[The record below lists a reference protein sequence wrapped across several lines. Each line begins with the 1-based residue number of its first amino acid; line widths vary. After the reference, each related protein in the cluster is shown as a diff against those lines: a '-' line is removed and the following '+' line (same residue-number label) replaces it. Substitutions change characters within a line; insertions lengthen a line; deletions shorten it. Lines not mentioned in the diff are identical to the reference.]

1 MIFITYWEINP
12 DFDPAELAEIAQ
24 ELMRKKV
31 YPAEGIKELA
41 FYISTSDYWG
51 IGIDEADSEEALAKN
66 VNMWRI
72 AKPGF
77 IKFIKSTPAMEVVKL
92 LPVLVKLKKQIKG

>member
-1 MIFITYWEINP
+1 MMFISYWEINP

-24 ELMRKKV
+24 ELISKKT
-31 YPAEGIKELA
+31 YPAEGVKSHA

-51 IGIDEADSEEALAKN
+51 IGIDEADSEEALARN

-77 IKFIKSTPAMEVVKL
+77 IKSIKSTPAMEVVKV

>member
-1 MIFITYWEINP
+1 MIFISYWEINP

-24 ELMRKKV
+24 ELINKKI
-31 YPAEGIKELA
+31 YPSEGVKPHA

-51 IGIDEADSEEALAKN
+51 IAIDEADSEEALARN
-66 VNMWRI
+66 ANMWRI

-77 IKFIKSTPAMEVVKL
+77 IKSMKSTPAMDVVKI
-92 LPVLVKLKKQIKG
+92 LPVLVKLGKQIKG

>member
-1 MIFITYWEINP
+1 M
-12 DFDPAELAEIAQ
+12 
-24 ELMRKKV
+24 
-31 YPAEGIKELA
+31 YPAEGVKSHA

-51 IGIDEADSEEALAKN
+51 IGIDEADSEEALARN

-77 IKFIKSTPAMEVVKL
+77 IKFMKSTPATEVVKI

>member
-12 DFDPAELAEIAQ
+12 DFDPAELAGIAQ
-24 ELMRKKV
+24 ELINKKV
-31 YPAEGIKELA
+31 YPAEGVTELA

-51 IGIDEADSEEALAKN
+51 IGIDEADSEEALARN

-77 IKFIKSTPAMEVVKL
+77 IKFIKSTPAMEVVKI

>member
-12 DFDPAELAEIAQ
+12 DFDPAELAAIAQ
-24 ELMRKKV
+24 ELMSKKV

-41 FYISTSDYWG
+41 FYMSTSDYWG
-51 IGIDEADSEEALAKN
+51 IGIDEADSEEALVRN

-72 AKPGF
+72 AKPGY
-77 IKFIKSTPAMEVVKL
+77 IKFIKTTPALEVIKL
-92 LPVLVKLKKQIKG
+92 LPIMVKLKKQIKG

>member
-24 ELMRKKV
+24 ELMSKKV

-41 FYISTSDYWG
+41 FYISTSDFWG
-51 IGIDEADSEEALAKN
+51 IGIDEAESEEALARN

>member
-12 DFDPAELAEIAQ
+12 EFDPAELAEIAQ
-24 ELMRKKV
+24 ELMKKKV

-51 IGIDEADSEEALAKN
+51 IGIDEADSEEALARN

-77 IKFIKSTPAMEVVKL
+77 IKFIKTAPAMEVVKT
-92 LPVLVKLKKQIKG
+92 LPILVKLKNQIKG

>member
-1 MIFITYWEINP
+1 MMFITYWEINP

-24 ELMRKKV
+24 ELISKKV
-31 YPAEGIKELA
+31 YPAEGVTSHA

-51 IGIDEADSEEALAKN
+51 IGIDESDSEEALARN

-72 AKPGF
+72 SKPGF
-77 IKFIKSTPAMEVVKL
+77 IKSIKSTPAMEVVKA
-92 LPVLVKLKKQIKG
+92 LPVLVKLKKDIKG

>member
-1 MIFITYWEINP
+1 MFITYWEINP

-24 ELMRKKV
+24 ELISKKI
-31 YPAEGIKELA
+31 YPAEGVTSHA

-51 IGIDEADSEEALAKN
+51 IGIDEADSEAALARN

-77 IKFIKSTPAMEVVKL
+77 IKSIKSTPAMEVVKA
-92 LPVLVKLKKQIKG
+92 LPVLVKLEKDIKG

>member
-31 YPAEGIKELA
+31 SPAEGIKELA
-41 FYISTSDYWG
+41 FYISTTDFWG
-51 IGIDEADSEEALAKN
+51 IGIDEAESEEALARN

>member
-1 MIFITYWEINP
+1 MMFITYWEINP

-51 IGIDEADSEEALAKN
+51 IGIDEADSEEALARN

>member
-1 MIFITYWEINP
+1 MIFITYWELNP
-12 DFDPAELAEIAQ
+12 DFDPADLAEIAQ
-24 ELMRKKV
+24 ELISKKV
-31 YPAEGIKELA
+31 YPAEGVKEHA

-51 IGIDEADSEEALAKN
+51 IGIDEAESEEALARN

-72 AKPGF
+72 AKPG
-77 IKFIKSTPAMEVVKL
+77 ILKFIKSTPATEVVKI

>member
-1 MIFITYWEINP
+1 MLFITYWEINP

-24 ELMRKKV
+24 ELMSKKV
-31 YPAEGIKELA
+31 YPAEGIKELG
-41 FYISTSDYWG
+41 FYMSTSDYWG
-51 IGIDEADSEEALAKN
+51 IGIDEADSEEALARN

-72 AKPGF
+72 SKPGF
-77 IKFIKSTPAMEVVKL
+77 IKFIKSTPAMEVIKI

>member
-41 FYISTSDYWG
+41 FYISTTDFWG
-51 IGIDEADSEEALAKN
+51 IGIDEAESEEALARN

>member
-1 MIFITYWEINP
+1 MMFITYWEINP
-12 DFDPAELAEIAQ
+12 NFDPAELAEIAQ
-24 ELMRKKV
+24 ELISKKV
-31 YPAEGIKELA
+31 YPAEGVKEHA

-51 IGIDEADSEEALAKN
+51 IGIDEAESEEALARN

-77 IKFIKSTPAMEVVKL
+77 IKSIKSTPAMEVVKL
-92 LPVLVKLKKQIKG
+92 LPVMVKLKKQIKG